1 MKNYYTPTEYKEL
14 VKHMTII
21 CDTREN
27 TNQHILDYFEKH
39 DIPYEK
45 RALKTGD
52 YSFKISP
59 CPDLG
64 FSRDA
69 YFTDVLAIERKN
81 SVNEIAGNLVEKDG
95 RFMREIGRMTYIQN
109 VFILIENDSLNNII
123 EGNYRTKID
132 SKGFL
137 RTLLTTERRAGFHLY
152 FVDSQHTGYL
162 IHELCKNVLD
172 SYIMRGK

>member
-14 VKHMTII
+14 LKHMTIL

-27 TNQHILDYFEKH
+27 TNQHILDYFTEQG
-39 DIPYEK
+39 ITYEK

-52 YSFKISP
+52 YSFKLSP

-81 SVNEIAGNLVEKDG
+81 SVNEIAGNFVEKDG
-95 RFMREIGRMTYIQN
+95 RFMRELGRMTYIQN
-109 VFILIENDSLNNII
+109 VFIIVENDSLNDII
-123 EGNYRTKID
+123 DGNYRTKID
-132 SKGFL
+132 SKALL
-137 RTLLTTERRAGFHLY
+137 RTLITTEKRAGFHLH
-152 FVDSQHTGYL
+152 FIDRHHTGYL
-162 IHELCKNVLD
+162 IYELCKSVLD
-172 SYIMRGK
+172 NYIMRSK